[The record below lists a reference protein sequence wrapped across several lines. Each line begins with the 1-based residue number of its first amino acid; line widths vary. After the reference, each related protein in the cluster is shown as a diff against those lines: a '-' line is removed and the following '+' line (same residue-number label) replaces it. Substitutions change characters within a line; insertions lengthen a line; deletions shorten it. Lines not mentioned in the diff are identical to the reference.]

1 MYLLSNWLLADGIF
15 ILEISAPIKCEVCPI
30 FYQILMDYSR
40 SKTNRGRGGVENME
54 FLGVLKKKHV
64 EVLQGSIKKKVKFP
78 EVLKKN

>member
-1 MYLLSNWLLADGIF
+1 
-15 ILEISAPIKCEVCPI
+15 
-30 FYQILMDYSR
+30 MDYSR
-40 SKTNRGRGGVENME
+40 TKTNRGRGGVENME

>member
-40 SKTNRGRGGVENME
+40 TKTNRGRGGVENME

-78 EVLKKN
+78 EVLKKK

>member
-40 SKTNRGRGGVENME
+40 TKTNRGRGGVENME

-64 EVLQGSIKKKVKFP
+64 EVLQGSIKKKLKFP
-78 EVLKKN
+78 EVLKKK